1 MKTKAIL
8 LNLVLLLAT
17 LSACGGQAN
26 QNQAGQTCPD
36 LTKVVEAFYAANDA
50 SQFATSSQYLTDDVV
65 LVEWAQGANGY
76 HMGSFFAIGK
86 GQIQSFLSQPGLKRK
101 ADQANLP
108 NYAMQDVQ
116 LSGLKV
122 SFMLVPDRLDPNN
135 RPVNPYQVE
144 AFFSGCQIEVLKVVE
159 RVTWL

>member
-1 MKTKAIL
+1 
-8 LNLVLLLAT
+8 LN
-17 LSACGGQAN
+17 
-26 QNQAGQTCPD
+26 
-36 LTKVVEAFYAANDA
+36 
-50 SQFATSSQYLTDDVV
+50 
-65 LVEWAQGANGY
+65 
-76 HMGSFFAIGK
+76 
-86 GQIQSFLSQPGLKRK
+86 QPGLKRK

-135 RPVNPYQVE
+135 RPINPYQVE